1 MVEGQGLVLHLGLAP
16 GGREPLREVLV
27 EALPAHRPQV
37 GGHEDRATGRAQVGR
52 SLHEAVEV
60 ALGYPALAP
69 APGGAGAGRIDDHDV
84 EPAALANEAL
94 HPLHGV
100 SVDHVVRSEEHT
112 SELQSLM
119 RISYA
124 VFCLKK
130 KQYTNK

>member
-37 GGHEDRATGRAQVGR
+37 GGHEDRATGRAHVGR

-84 EPAALANEAL
+84 EPAALASEADRKSTRL
-94 HPLHGV
+94 NSSH
-100 SVDHVVRSEEHT
+100 
-112 SELQSLM
+112 
-119 RISYA
+119 
-124 VFCLKK
+124 
-130 KQYTNK
+130 